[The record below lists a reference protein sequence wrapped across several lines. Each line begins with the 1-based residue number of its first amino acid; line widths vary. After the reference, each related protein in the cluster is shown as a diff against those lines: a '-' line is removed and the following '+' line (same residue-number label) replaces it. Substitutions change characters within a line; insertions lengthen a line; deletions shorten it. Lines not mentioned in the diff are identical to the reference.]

1 MAAAWKEW
9 RAPEEA
15 RDENRG
21 DFAYHIPSGA
31 LLLVE
36 ILIPEE
42 IVVVSETEAVERV
55 VDSRWGYFPRGKWNR
70 G

>member
-9 RAPEEA
+9 RAPEAA
-15 RDENRG
+15 RDETRG

-36 ILIPEE
+36 VLIPEE
-42 IVVVSETEAVERV
+42 IVVVCL
-55 VDSRWGYFPRGKWNR
+55 
-70 G
+70 